1 MNNSERKEK
10 LETRILSSRGRSLL
24 DHELLERTLSECEE
38 GREVAK
44 KLIELFSSLG
54 RVINADLHE
63 LKNVTGMND
72 GAIASIFCL
81 KEIFDR
87 ILKGKLKKLSILD
100 NREELLKYFKTAIG
114 QSRKES
120 LRVIYLDRSG
130 HLIYEYIQDCGTID
144 RVPLYVREIIKQ
156 GLLIDASSIAISHNH
171 PSGDT
176 EPSKEDEDNTLTLA
190 ATCENVGMKL
200 IDHIIVTQKS
210 HFSFYDSG
218 LL

>member
-1 MNNSERKEK
+1 M
-10 LETRILSSRGRSLL
+10 
-24 DHELLERTLSECEE
+24 
-38 GREVAK
+38 
-44 KLIELFSSLG
+44 
-54 RVINADLHE
+54 
-63 LKNVTGMND
+63 
-72 GAIASIFCL
+72 
-81 KEIFDR
+81 
-87 ILKGKLKKLSILD
+87 
-100 NREELLKYFKTAIG
+100 
-114 QSRKES
+114 
-120 LRVIYLDRSG
+120 IYLDRSG

-156 GLLIDASSIAISHNH
+156 GLLIDASSVAISHNH
-171 PSGDT
+171 PSGDI